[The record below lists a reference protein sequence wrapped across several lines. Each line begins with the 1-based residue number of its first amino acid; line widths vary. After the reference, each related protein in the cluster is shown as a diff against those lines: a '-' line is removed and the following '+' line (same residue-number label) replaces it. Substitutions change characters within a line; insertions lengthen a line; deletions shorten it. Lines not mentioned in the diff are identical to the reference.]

1 MIDAPNLSLQFLPGI
16 RPSGAERPLRQDQ
29 AQTPT
34 EPRPDRAADEAEK
47 PGRPPAPLA
56 VPPLNLS
63 NQTTAQEQGAGD
75 QAFTG
80 QPLAPANQATAQD
93 DAAEEQAP
101 NGQPLAPDS
110 AGGNGEEE
118 EGPDGL
124 TEAERQE
131 VEKLKA
137 RDREVRAHEQAHK
150 LAGGS
155 LAGQPTYETVRGP
168 DGRQYAVSG
177 EVKID
182 TSTVPNNP
190 EATIRKMEIVKR
202 AALAPAQPSAQDR
215 RVAAEA
221 EAKAQ
226 QARQEKREE
235 ETEERKEAQAK
246 RENSPFSVSPVQG
259 PGSERQGGQTGNGPN
274 SIDNGGNAAPRGGA
288 GLGAGSLLNLI
299 A

>member
-1 MIDAPNLSLQFLPGI
+1 MIDAPSLSPQLPPGT

-29 AQTPT
+29 TQTPT
-34 EPRPDRAADEAEK
+34 EPRPGRLADETPADETEE
-47 PGRPPAPLA
+47 PGRPPAPLSA
-56 VPPLNLS
+56 PPLNLS
-63 NQTTAQEQGAGD
+63 NQTAAQE
-75 QAFTG
+75 
-80 QPLAPANQATAQD
+80 
-93 DAAEEQAP
+93 DAADGQAP
-101 NGQPLAPDS
+101 NGQPS
-110 AGGNGEEE
+110 ASASGNGGKEK
-118 EGPDGL
+118 GPDGL
-124 TEAERQE
+124 TEAERRE

-150 LAGGS
+150 LVGGS

-168 DGRQYAVSG
+168 DGKQYAVSG

-190 EATIRKMEIVKR
+190 DATIRKMEIVKR

-226 QARQEKREE
+226 QARQEKREQE
-235 ETEERKEAQAK
+235 AEEREEAAKK
-246 RENSPFSVSPVQG
+246 RENSPFSASPVQG
-259 PGSERQGGQTGNGPN
+259 PRLEGQGGQASSGPNGNGDAGN
-274 SIDNGGNAAPRGGA
+274 STPSGGGSAPSGG
-288 GLGAGSLLNLI
+288 GLGSLFNLI